1 MRKHFTISSTPIHI
15 NDVKQFIQWNDTGA
29 TVVFEGIVRPDTM
42 PNQEQVANIEY
53 EGLTEMAL
61 SELEKIAL
69 QIQSRFDVQS
79 IYFHHLLGKV
89 EVGQTA
95 VWVGIAA
102 KHRKDAFG
110 ALDLLMDEVKKTVP
124 IFKKEIS
131 QQQSA
136 HWVVP
141 NYNNE
146 K

>member
-1 MRKHFTISSTPIHI
+1 MKKHFSISTHPVSLEE
-15 NDVKQFIQWNDTGA
+15 VKTFVHQSETGA

-69 QIQSRFDVQS
+69 SIQERYEIQSL
-79 IYFHHLLGKV
+79 YFHHLLGKV
-89 EVGQTA
+89 DVGQTA
-95 VWVGIAA
+95 VWVGIGA

-141 NYNNE
+141 NYKDE
-146 K
+146 S

>member
-1 MRKHFTISSTPIHI
+1 MRKHFTISSAPINI
-15 NDVKQFIQWNDTGA
+15 NDVKQFIQLNDTGA

-42 PNQEQVANIEY
+42 PNHEHVANIEY

-61 SELEKIAL
+61 SELEKIANRIHERFN
-69 QIQSRFDVQS
+69 IQSL
-79 IYFHHLLGKV
+79 YFHHLLGKV

>member
-1 MRKHFTISSTPIHI
+1 MRKHFTISSAPINI
-15 NDVKQFIQWNDTGA
+15 NDVKQFIQLNDTGA

-42 PNQEQVANIEY
+42 PNHEQVANIEY

-61 SELEKIAL
+61 SELEKIANRIHERFN
-69 QIQSRFDVQS
+69 IQSL
-79 IYFHHLLGKV
+79 YFHHLLGKV

-141 NYNNE
+141 NYNYE

>member
-1 MRKHFTISSTPIHI
+1 MKKHFSISTHPVSLEE
-15 NDVKQFIQWNDTGA
+15 VKTFVLQTETGA

-141 NYNNE
+141 NYNYE

>member
-1 MRKHFTISSTPIHI
+1 MRKHFTISTTPISI
-15 NDVKQFIQWNDTGA
+15 NEVKQFIQLDDTGA
-29 TVVFEGIVRPDTM
+29 AVVFEGIVRPDTM
-42 PNQEQVANIEY
+42 PNHEQVANIEY

-61 SELEKIAL
+61 SELEKIAIII
-69 QIQSRFDVQS
+69 QDRYDIQSL
-79 IYFHHLLGKV
+79 YFHHLLGKV
-89 EVGQTA
+89 AVGQTA
-95 VWVGIAA
+95 VWVGIGA

>member
-1 MRKHFTISSTPIHI
+1 MRKHFTISSTLIHI
-15 NDVKQFIQWNDTGA
+15 NDVKQFIQLNDTGA

-69 QIQSRFDVQS
+69 QIESRYEIHS

-89 EVGQTA
+89 AVGQTA
-95 VWVGIAA
+95 VWVGVGAR
-102 KHRKDAFG
+102 HRKDAFG
-110 ALDLLMDEVKKTVP
+110 ALDYLMDEVKKTVP

-131 QQQSA
+131 QQQSE

-146 K
+146 N

>member
-1 MRKHFTISSTPIHI
+1 MRKHFTISSAPINI
-15 NDVKQFIQWNDTGA
+15 NDVKQFIQLNDTGA